1 MSQIDYYY
9 SAYSLYAY
17 LGSKKFLQ
25 IAKKSGRLVN
35 HKPIRLVTLM
45 VDNGNHRWEDRT
57 KENLHYFFRRQKDR
71 WAEFRGIPIIE
82 DWPSNH
88 SVSEEP
94 SNTLIIAAIN
104 DGHDVDK
111 LVHAMMYAH
120 WVDDAN
126 LSNLDDLAKITNSV
140 GLNADKLIDASSSKD
155 VLDTYNENTKEAVAM
170 SVFGSPTYMIDGDMF
185 YGQDSLDLVE
195 YALNKPFRET
205 ISK

>member
-1 MSQIDYYY
+1 
-9 SAYSLYAY
+9 
-17 LGSKKFLQ
+17 
-25 IAKKSGRLVN
+25 
-35 HKPIRLVTLM
+35 M

-71 WAEFRGIPIIE
+71 WAEFRGIPIIK

-94 SNTLIIAAIN
+94 SNTLIIAAVN

-140 GLNADKLIDASSSKD
+140 GLNADKLIEASSSKD
-155 VLDTYNENTKEAVAM
+155 VLDTYNENTEEAVAM

-195 YALNKPFRET
+195 YALNKPFRKT